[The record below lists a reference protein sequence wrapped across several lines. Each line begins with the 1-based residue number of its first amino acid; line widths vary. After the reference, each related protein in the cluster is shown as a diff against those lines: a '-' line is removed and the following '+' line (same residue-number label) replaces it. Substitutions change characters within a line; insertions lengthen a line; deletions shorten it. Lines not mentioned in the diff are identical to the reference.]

1 MPPHHPPN
9 IKKCATTRTV
19 RADSKNV
26 PCLGW
31 CHLTPILVGMTGV
44 EVPAP
49 KVREHRSAKQSLVAK
64 LLCADTKGTQGGEDG
79 EVARS
84 R

>member
-1 MPPHHPPN
+1 M
-9 IKKCATTRTV
+9 
-19 RADSKNV
+19 
-26 PCLGW
+26 
-31 CHLTPILVGMTGV
+31 
-44 EVPAP
+44 PAP